1 MSYNTEKQK
10 TRKINMQMI
19 INLIKK
25 HKSFIAYGVFGVF
38 TTIVNIVTY
47 DFCYNHLG
55 ISNTLS
61 NIAAWI
67 LAVTFAYLTNKVWV
81 FDSKSWKWEVLKRE
95 VVAFISC
102 RLATGILDIVIMF
115 VCVDILGLHALLMK
129 IISNVLVIILNYIF
143 SKLVIFKKK

>member
-1 MSYNTEKQK
+1 M
-10 TRKINMQMI
+10 INFILGLM
-19 INLIKK
+19 KK

-47 DFCYNHLG
+47 NICYNNLG
-55 ISNTLS
+55 ISNTIS

-81 FDSKSWKWEVLKRE
+81 FDSKSWKWEVLRRE
-95 VVAFISC
+95 VPAFISC

-115 VCVDILGLHALLMK
+115 ICVDIMGLHALLMK
-129 IISNVLVIILNYIF
+129 VISNVLVIILNYVF

>member
-1 MSYNTEKQK
+1 M
-10 TRKINMQMI
+10 INFILGLM
-19 INLIKK
+19 KK

-47 DFCYNHLG
+47 NICYNNLG

-81 FDSKSWKWEVLKRE
+81 FDSKSWKWEVLRRE
-95 VVAFISC
+95 VPAFISC
-102 RLATGILDIVIMF
+102 RLATGVLDIVIMF
-115 VCVDILGLHALLMK
+115 ICVDIMGLHALLMK
-129 IISNVLVIILNYIF
+129 VISNVLVIILNYVF

>member
-1 MSYNTEKQK
+1 
-10 TRKINMQMI
+10 MQLI

-47 DFCYNHLG
+47 NFCYNNLG

-95 VVAFISC
+95 VLAFISC

-115 VCVDILGLHALLMK
+115 VCVDILGLHALMMK

>member
-1 MSYNTEKQK
+1 
-10 TRKINMQMI
+10 MQMI

-47 DFCYNHLG
+47 NFCYNNLG

-115 VCVDILGLHALLMK
+115 VCVDILGLHALLLK

>member
-81 FDSKSWKWEVLKRE
+81 FDSKSWKWEVLRRE
-95 VVAFISC
+95 IPAFISC

-115 VCVDILGLHALLMK
+115 VCVDILGLHALMMK

>member
-1 MSYNTEKQK
+1 
-10 TRKINMQMI
+10 MI
-19 INLIKK
+19 QLILDLVKK

-38 TTIVNIVTY
+38 TTVVNIVTY
-47 DFCYNHLG
+47 NICYNSLG

-81 FDSKSWKWEVLKRE
+81 FGSTSWKWEVLRRE
-95 VVAFISC
+95 IPTFISC
-102 RLATGILDIVIMF
+102 RIATGVLDLVIMF
-115 VCVDILGLHALLMK
+115 ICVDIMKWHALLMK
-129 IISNVLVIILNYIF
+129 VISNVLVIILNYVF

>member
-1 MSYNTEKQK
+1 M
-10 TRKINMQMI
+10 INFILGLM
-19 INLIKK
+19 KK
-25 HKSFIAYGVFGVF
+25 HKSFIAYGVFGVL

-47 DFCYNHLG
+47 NICYNNLG

-81 FDSKSWKWEVLKRE
+81 FDSKSWKWEVLRRE
-95 VVAFISC
+95 VPAFISC
-102 RLATGILDIVIMF
+102 RLATGVLDIVIMF
-115 VCVDILGLHALLMK
+115 ICVDIMGLHALLMK
-129 IISNVLVIILNYIF
+129 VISNVLVIILNYVF

>member
-1 MSYNTEKQK
+1 
-10 TRKINMQMI
+10 MQ
-19 INLIKK
+19 LILKLLKK

-47 DFCYNHLG
+47 NFCYNCLG

-81 FDSKSWKWEVLKRE
+81 FDSKSWKWEVLQRE
-95 VVAFISC
+95 IPAFISC

-115 VCVDILGLHALLMK
+115 VCVDILGFHALLMK
-129 IISNVLVIILNYIF
+129 VISNVLVIILNYIF

>member
-1 MSYNTEKQK
+1 M
-10 TRKINMQMI
+10 INVI
-19 INLIKK
+19 LGLIKK
-25 HKSFIAYGVFGVF
+25 HKSFIAYGVFGVL

-47 DFCYNHLG
+47 NICYNNLG

-81 FDSKSWKWEVLKRE
+81 FDSKSWKWEVLRRE
-95 VVAFISC
+95 VPAFISC
-102 RLATGILDIVIMF
+102 RLATGVLDIVIMF
-115 VCVDILGLHALLMK
+115 ICVDIMGLHALLMK
-129 IISNVLVIILNYIF
+129 VISNVLVIILNYVF

>member
-1 MSYNTEKQK
+1 
-10 TRKINMQMI
+10 MQMI

-47 DFCYNHLG
+47 NFCYNNLG

-95 VVAFISC
+95 VLAFISC

-115 VCVDILGLHALLMK
+115 VCVDILGLHALMMK